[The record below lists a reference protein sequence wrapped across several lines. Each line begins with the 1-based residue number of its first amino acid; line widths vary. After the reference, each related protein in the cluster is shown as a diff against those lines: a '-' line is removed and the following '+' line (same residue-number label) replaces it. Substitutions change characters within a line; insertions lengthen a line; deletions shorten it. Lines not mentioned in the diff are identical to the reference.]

1 MQLER
6 KEDLAQF
13 KLKNAKAS
21 IKERQKRGLNWY
33 SAVITKAD
41 LPDWALENGIERIRL
56 QKLSRRISKDGLT
69 AATNRI
75 GLDAAQADRLA
86 QCAKDMANIQDAK
99 LPV

>member
-1 MQLER
+1 MQLEQ

-21 IKERQKRGLNWY
+21 IQERQKRGLNWY
-33 SAVITKAD
+33 SVIISKED
-41 LPDWALENGIERIRL
+41 LPDWALESGIERIRL

-69 AATNRI
+69 GATNRI
-75 GLDAAQADRLA
+75 GLDAGQADRLA
-86 QCAKDMANIQDAK
+86 QCAKDMTNVQDAT

>member
-21 IKERQKRGLNWY
+21 VKERQKRGLNWY

-41 LPDWALENGIERIRL
+41 LPDWALESGIERIRL
-56 QKLSRRISKDGLT
+56 RKLSRRISKDGPT

-75 GLDAAQADRLA
+75 RLDAAQADRLT
-86 QCAKDMANIQDAK
+86 QYAKDMANI
-99 LPV
+99 